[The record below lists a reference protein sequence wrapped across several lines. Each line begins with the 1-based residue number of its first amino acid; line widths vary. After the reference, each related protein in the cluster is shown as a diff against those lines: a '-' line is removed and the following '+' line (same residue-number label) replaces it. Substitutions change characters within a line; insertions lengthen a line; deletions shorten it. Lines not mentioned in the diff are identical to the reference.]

1 MSTPMDD
8 AADKDVGT
16 QPLDAK
22 GITVLWH
29 QRGFGRFD

>member
-8 AADKDVGT
+8 AADKDVGA

-29 QRGFGRFD
+29 LSGFGRCD